1 MGLAYVLRGNRE
13 EAIAWGTRALET
25 APPSVDA
32 YTGEVYLRNLAE
44 IYVVLEEHDLAVA
57 MLDRVL
63 SSGPHY
69 FGVNYLKVQ
78 PWFDPLREHPGFQA
92 LLAKYEN

>member
-1 MGLAYVLRGNRE
+1 M
-13 EAIAWGTRALET
+13 
-25 APPSVDA
+25 
-32 YTGEVYLRNLAE
+32 
-44 IYVVLEEHDLAVA
+44 VLEEHDLAVA
-57 MLDRVL
+57 MLDSLL

-69 FGVNYLKVQ
+69 FGVNYLRVQ